1 MRHLACSFVVIVV
14 FLQPL
19 IAQDFSDPN
28 NYRTRD
34 LPDGA
39 IARIGKGAI
48 GHGDRAVAFS
58 PDGKLVAVASGIGA
72 WLYSAEDPETVTW
85 LPADRVHSLS
95 FSPDGKKLVTA
106 GGMWGIG
113 EVILW
118 DVATGA
124 PSRIERGG
132 PIIDVTFSPDGKT
145 LAYSARGGPMIKL
158 RDVSSRTVVTTQGRY
173 DFGLACLAFSPDGAI
188 IATGHGNG
196 TIMLWDVATRTLA
209 ATLEGHSGEVYSVAF
224 SPNGSTLASGSSDE
238 TVKLWDAATRTN
250 FETLTVNSPVTTVA
264 FSPDGSVVASGT
276 WFRRVKLWNTTTGE
290 NIDTFNDHRAL
301 VRAVSFSPDGTKLVS
316 ASDDGAVVLRDL
328 TAGNATTIAG
338 YSGTVLGMIFSPD
351 GATLASYNGSYGS
364 GVKIWDTATRRM
376 ITTLRGHGGLPI
388 SSISISHD
396 GTTLASASGHR
407 VILWDLDTYTDFA
420 HLEHKD
426 LTSAVSFSPDGDVL
440 ATGGWPGW
448 VNLWNVRT
456 QEQTTRVTGLSDG
469 VKELEFSP
477 DGKILASGLDNGEIR
492 TWDLSTG
499 KTAAVLHGLTRYV
512 LSISFSSDVTKLYA
526 GSYSESVM
534 VWDLAT
540 GTTIAT
546 RKPEGFERVAFSPDR
561 TMFATGSQDGNV
573 RLFDMSTGE
582 IVSTFEGHAH
592 WVSSVLFS
600 PDGKTLASGSY
611 DGTILFWDLTLND
624 GSQTPGPDIDGD
636 RVGPDIDGDGAVG
649 FTDFI
654 QFAANFGFSQGDLG
668 YDARYDL
675 DDDGQVGLSDFL
687 IFAKNFGQQTKSN

>member
-28 NYRTRD
+28 SYRTRQ
-34 LPDGA
+34 LPEGA
-39 IARIGKGAI
+39 IARLGKGAI

-58 PDGKLVAVASGIGA
+58 PDGKLVAVASGIGV
-72 WLYSAEDPETVTW
+72 WLYSVADLESVTW
-85 LPADRVHSLS
+85 LPADVVHSVS
-95 FSPDGKKLVTA
+95 FSPDGKMLFTA
-106 GGMWGIG
+106 AGPWRKG
-113 EVILW
+113 EVSLW

-124 PSRIERGG
+124 RVRTDKGG
-132 PIIDVTFSPDGKT
+132 SIYDVTLSPDGRT
-145 LAYSARGGPMIKL
+145 LAYSAEGGAMIKL
-158 RDVSSRTVVTTQGRY
+158 RDVASWTVATTIGRY
-173 DFGLACLAFSPDGAI
+173 DFGLTCLSFSPDGAI
-188 IATGHGNG
+188 IATGHENG

-224 SPNGSTLASGSSDE
+224 SPNGSTLASGASDE

-250 FETLTVNSPVTTVA
+250 FATFTVHSLVTTVA
-264 FSPDGSVVASGT
+264 FSPDGSLIATGT
-276 WFRRVKLWNTTTGE
+276 GFRRVKLWHATTGQ

-301 VRAVSFSPDGTKLVS
+301 VRAVSFSPDGRTLAS
-316 ASDDGAVVLRDL
+316 ASDDGTVVLRDL
-328 TAGNATTIAG
+328 AAGSATTIDG
-338 YSGTVLGMIFSPD
+338 HSGTVMRLAFSPD
-351 GATLASYNGSYGS
+351 GATLASYSNTYGS
-364 GVKIWDTATRRM
+364 GVKIWDTSTRRM

-388 SSISISHD
+388 VSISISHD
-396 GTTLASASGHR
+396 GTTLASASGNR

-426 LTSAVSFSPDGDVL
+426 LPSAVSFSPDGDVL

-469 VKELEFSP
+469 VRELEFSP

-499 KTAAVLHGLTRYV
+499 KAAAVLHGLTRYV

-546 RKPEGFERVAFSPDR
+546 RKPELFERVAFSPDR
-561 TMFATGSQDGNV
+561 TMFATGSQDGKV
-573 RLFDMSTGE
+573 RLFDMATGE
-582 IVSTFEGHAH
+582 IVSTFDGHAH
-592 WVSSVLFS
+592 TVTSVLFS
-600 PDGKTLASGSY
+600 PDGKTLASGSA
-611 DGTILFWDLTLND
+611 DGTILFWDLTLDD

-636 RVGPDIDGDGAVG
+636 RVGPDFDGDGAVG

-654 QFAANFGFSQGDLG
+654 QFAANVGFSQGDLG
-668 YDARYDL
+668 YDDRYDL
-675 DDDGQVGLSDFL
+675 DNDGQVGLSDFL
-687 IFAKNFGQQTKSN
+687 IFAKNFGTTVGE